1 MTESGYRTGP
11 NDDERLHFISIPLY
25 LVLTI
30 LTFFVF
36 NIYWNYR
43 QMEACNDLLDRDEF
57 SFVVWLLLCL
67 VTCGIYHFFYQ
78 YKMGAAINEIQ
89 EERDLPITDNLPVL
103 SVVAAILGV
112 GIVAD
117 CIHQFEI
124 NKIVS

>member
-1 MTESGYRTGP
+1 MTEHGYRPDTY
-11 NDDERLHFISIPLY
+11 DSERRHAVSIPLY

-30 LTFFVF
+30 VTAFLF

-43 QMEACNDLLDRDEF
+43 QMDACNDLLGRDEF
-57 SFVVWLLLCL
+57 SFLGWVLLCL
-67 VTCGIYHFFYQ
+67 VTCGLYHFFYQ

-89 EERDLPITDNLPVL
+89 ELRELPVTENLPVL

-124 NKIVS
+124 NKIVD

>member
-1 MTESGYRTGP
+1 MTESGNRPGAYVGEH
-11 NDDERLHFISIPLY
+11 DYYVSIPLY

-30 LTFFVF
+30 VTAFLF

-57 SFVVWLLLCL
+57 SFLTWLLLCV
-67 VTCGIYHFFYQ
+67 VTCGLYHFFYQ

-89 EERDLPITDNLPVL
+89 EIRDLPVTDNLPVL

-124 NKIVS
+124 NKIVA